1 MIGLARRR
9 LPRRRNHGLEQR
21 IPLTLTP
28 FLLSLGLTLL
38 IVWFAVAGQVLG
50 AARLK
55 PAAVLRYE

>member
-1 MIGLARRR
+1 
-9 LPRRRNHGLEQR
+9 
-21 IPLTLTP
+21 LTLTP

-38 IVWFAVAGQVLG
+38 IAWFAVAGQVLG